1 MKNAQSKINKLILAL
16 RVKGR
21 IVGINSEQFYCDD
34 SKRMITKYKIG
45 EVSEAA
51 EADKRVISALHKKL
65 KSKNISEEE
74 IKDIEKEIEILEEE
88 FRENYISGV
97 FYSKIKI
104 LMFLAEWHK
113 KVGEVT

>member
-21 IVGINSEQFYCDD
+21 IVGINSEQFYCED

-45 EVSEAA
+45 EISEAA
-51 EADKRVISALHKKL
+51 EADKRVIKALYKKL
-65 KSKNISEEE
+65 NSKKTTEEE
-74 IKDIEKEIEILEEE
+74 KEEIEREIELLQEE
-88 FRENYISGV
+88 FAEKYISGI
-97 FYSKIKI
+97 FYSKVKI

-113 KVGEVT
+113 KVGDSS